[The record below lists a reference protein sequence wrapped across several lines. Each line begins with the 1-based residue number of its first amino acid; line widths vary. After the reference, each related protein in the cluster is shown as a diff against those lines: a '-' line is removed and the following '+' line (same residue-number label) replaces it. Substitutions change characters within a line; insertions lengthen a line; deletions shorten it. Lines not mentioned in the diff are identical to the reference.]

1 MRNKVL
7 SNDELFNNFPNDLNF
22 LNNEEMN
29 IDDVLSDI
37 KKLND
42 FYYNY
47 LIWLV
52 FFIKVRTIYE
62 IILNFFIFEHLF
74 SINFIV

>member
-1 MRNKVL
+1 MNFKSLILILEWRYLNMRNKVL

-47 LIWLV
+47 LI
-52 FFIKVRTIYE
+52 
-62 IILNFFIFEHLF
+62 
-74 SINFIV
+74 